1 MKGGDTMEELQQSVT
16 AGQAPEAVGE
26 ASPFDSAKQRLLRL
40 TDRARERWIT
50 TDLEQAARNVMRPMR
65 FFAIAAVIGVGAV
78 VATVYT
84 PAYSVSVG
92 GVAVGA
98 VDSRDTFASAVQ
110 RVEATA
116 SDVLGYDYVFAVP
129 ISYQF
134 ALVERDVMPSA
145 LSFDQYLI
153 GQVSELTAGASLRI
167 DGQTVAVAADIQTLL
182 TVLDEIK
189 APYIN
194 DTTYTAA
201 ITADIRMNEEYVATA
216 DLLDNTALYTLLTGG
231 EGTAALSVQTVD
243 RISYTE
249 EIPFPI
255 EEVEDNTMYEG
266 ETAVRVAGVNGQ
278 SLVTADVTSLNGEEQ
293 GWVIA
298 KTETLTEPT
307 AQVVALGT
315 MERPWKSTG
324 TYAWPV
330 NGTVSSPFGYRTI
343 FGSTSFHS
351 GIDICTTY
359 GSPIYAADGGTVT
372 SAKYDGTYG
381 NIIIITHDNGEQTA
395 YAHCASMLVEVGNHV
410 NQGQNIATVGTSGRA
425 TGPHCHF
432 ELRVNGTAVDP
443 INYLM

>member
-1 MKGGDTMEELQQSVT
+1 MEEMQQSAAT
-16 AGQAPEAVGE
+16 GQLPAAVGG
-26 ASPFDSAKQRLLRL
+26 ASPFDSVKQRLLRL
-40 TDRARERWIT
+40 TDRVWERWIT
-50 TDLEQAARNVMRPMR
+50 TDLEQAVRSVMRPVR
-65 FFAIAAVIGVGAV
+65 FFTIAAVVGVAAV

-84 PAYSVSVG
+84 PAYSVSVD
-92 GVAVGA
+92 GVPLGA
-98 VDSRDTFASAVQ
+98 VDSRDTFAAAVQ

-116 SDVLGYDYVFAVP
+116 SGVLGYDYVFAAP

-145 LSFDQYLI
+145 RSFDQYLI
-153 GQVSELTAGASLRI
+153 GQVGELTDGASLRI
-167 DGQTVAVAADIQTLL
+167 DGQTVAVAADLQTLL

-189 APYIN
+189 APYIS
-194 DTTYTAA
+194 DTTYTVA
-201 ITADIRMNEEYVATA
+201 ITADIRMTEEYVATA
-216 DLLDNTALYTLLTGG
+216 DLLDSTALYTLLTGG

-243 RISYTE
+243 RVSYTE
-249 EIPFPI
+249 ELPFPI
-255 EEVEDNTMYEG
+255 EEVEDSTMYVG
-266 ETAVRVAGVNGQ
+266 ETEVRVEGINGQ

-298 KTETLTEPT
+298 KTETLTQPT
-307 AQVVALGT
+307 TQVVAVGT

-330 NGTVSSPFGYRTI
+330 SGTVSSPFGSRTI
-343 FGSTSFHS
+343 FGTTSFHS

-381 NIIIITHDNGEQTA
+381 NIIVITHDNGEQTA
-395 YAHCASMLVEVGNHV
+395 YAHCSSMLVEAGDHV
-410 NQGQNIATVGTSGRA
+410 TQGQNIATVGTSGRA

-432 ELRVNGTAVDP
+432 EVRVNGTAVNP
-443 INYLM
+443 IDYLM